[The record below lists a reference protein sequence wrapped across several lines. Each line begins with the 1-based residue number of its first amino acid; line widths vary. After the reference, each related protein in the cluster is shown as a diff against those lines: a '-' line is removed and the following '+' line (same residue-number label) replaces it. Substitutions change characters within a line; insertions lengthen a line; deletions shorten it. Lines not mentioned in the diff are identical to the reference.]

1 MKDKTKIIRRYLKDL
16 GADLTGFADLSGL
29 ASSIRSDM
37 LYGISI
43 GKKIRPEIIESL
55 KDGPNKQYYEEYTNL
70 NNTLHDIAHSIS
82 RIINEMGYT
91 AIAKSPTEMSIGL
104 DNLGAELP
112 HKTVAT
118 RAGIGWIGKCALLV
132 TEKYGSAIRLT
143 TVLTDMDLETDQPI
157 NGSKCGDC
165 RKCKDYCTG
174 NAVRGINWDISKGR
188 EEIYDAYLC
197 MQEARRLSGLK
208 GINEILCGRCIYIC
222 PYTRKYVQS
231 GL

>member
-91 AIAKSPTEMSIGL
+91 AIAK
-104 DNLGAELP
+104 
-112 HKTVAT
+112 V
-118 RAGIGWIGKCALLV
+118 LL
-132 TEKYGSAIRLT
+132 K
-143 TVLTDMDLETDQPI
+143 
-157 NGSKCGDC
+157 
-165 RKCKDYCTG
+165 
-174 NAVRGINWDISKGR
+174 
-188 EEIYDAYLC
+188 
-197 MQEARRLSGLK
+197 
-208 GINEILCGRCIYIC
+208 
-222 PYTRKYVQS
+222 
-231 GL
+231 